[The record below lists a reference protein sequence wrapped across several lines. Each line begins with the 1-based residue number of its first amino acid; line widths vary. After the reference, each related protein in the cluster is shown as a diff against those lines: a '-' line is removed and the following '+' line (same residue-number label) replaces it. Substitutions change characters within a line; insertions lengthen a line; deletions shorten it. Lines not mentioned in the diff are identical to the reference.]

1 VSDTLA
7 GIAASTMNKELR
19 FPLLALLGLLAVVP
33 ARAQIITDNA
43 ILPANLAV
51 PDNDT
56 VGVSSTL
63 AFNSAIEDITDV
75 NVWLNLS
82 GGWNGDLFVSLEH
95 DSGLAVLLNRVGRRT
110 ADLTGYS
117 DAGFDVT
124 LDDQAANG
132 DVHLYRLTLF
142 GNANKPL
149 TGALTGAWA
158 PDGRPA
164 DPLLAL
170 DTSPRTDFLSS
181 FNGLNPN
188 GAWTLVV
195 KDVSPGDTSTLVSWG
210 IEVTGIV
217 PEPAAAW
224 LLLLGVP
231 GLLWLR
237 RRA

>member
-1 VSDTLA
+1 MNTKLRLPLFALLSLQA
-7 GIAASTMNKELR
+7 LIAAS
-19 FPLLALLGLLAVVP
+19 
-33 ARAQIITDNA
+33 AQTITDNA
-43 ILPANLAV
+43 ILPANLAI
-51 PDNDT
+51 PDNDS
-56 VGVSSTL
+56 VGAASTL
-63 AFNSAIEDITDV
+63 LFNSAIADTTDV
-75 NVWLNLS
+75 NVWLTIS

-110 ADLTGYS
+110 PDPTGYA
-117 DAGFDVT
+117 DTGFDVT

-132 DVHLYRLTLF
+132 DVHLYRLALF
-142 GNANKPL
+142 GNANSPL
-149 TGALTGAWA
+149 PGALTGAWV
-158 PDGRPA
+158 PDARSA

-195 KDVSPGDTSTLVSWG
+195 KDVSLGDVSTLVSWG
-210 IEVTGIV
+210 LEVTGTV
-217 PEPAAAW
+217 PEPSATG

-231 GLLWLR
+231 ALLWLR